1 MQASG
6 GILTQTS
13 LARDMGLARD
23 TRGYGAVEEGLMDCV
38 GEGLAGQGDGAIA
51 VRSHQEETNCEATI
65 PGQSGVA
72 AQVIDVDGRTFESL
86 QGAH

>member
-1 MQASG
+1 
-6 GILTQTS
+6 
-13 LARDMGLARD
+13 
-23 TRGYGAVEEGLMDCV
+23 MDCV

-72 AQVIDVDGRTFESL
+72 PQVIDVEGRTLKLTGSPL
-86 QGAH
+86 IRS